1 MRWVG
6 EIRVEGRRYR
16 FLFGSILLVYPL
28 FRRQI
33 QWKKEEGG
41 VGGESAFLHCVDRF
55 STGCKRVIRRF
66 SPAFVRAPWP
76 SSPAWHFATVFR
88 VHKYL
93 DIFLNNFFWN
103 VLSAFTIYP
112 NTAFPHSL
120 YAVPPSPSPSP
131 PGRGEPRYSRALRS
145 DNLLLIWFKFR
156 CITCARV

>member
-1 MRWVG
+1 MERDGVG
-6 EIRVEGRRYR
+6 DIRVERTAISFSFRIDPSRISVVSTPVSEGEGR
-16 FLFGSILLVYPL
+16 GG
-28 FRRQI
+28 
-33 QWKKEEGG
+33 EGDG

-112 NTAFPHSL
+112 NTTFPHSL
-120 YAVPPSPSPSP
+120 HAVPPSPPHF
-131 PGRGEPRYSRALRS
+131 
-145 DNLLLIWFKFR
+145 LLLGGENRDTLVRLEATIYF
-156 CITCARV
+156 

>member
-1 MRWVG
+1 MRWGTFESKNGDIVFFSDRSFSYIRCFDASLRRGG
-6 EIRVEGRRYR
+6 EGEGRD
-16 FLFGSILLVYPL
+16 
-28 FRRQI
+28 
-33 QWKKEEGG
+33 G

-112 NTAFPHSL
+112 NTTFPHSL
-120 YAVPPSPSPSP
+120 HAVPPSPPHF
-131 PGRGEPRYSRALRS
+131 
-145 DNLLLIWFKFR
+145 LLLGGENRDTLVRLEATIYF
-156 CITCARV
+156 

>member
-1 MRWVG
+1 MGWG
-6 EIRVEGRRYR
+6 TFESNGRRYR

-28 FRRQI
+28 FRRQLRRGG
-33 QWKKEEGG
+33 EGGEGDG

-112 NTAFPHSL
+112 NATFPHSL
-120 YAVPPSPSPSP
+120 HAVPPSPPH
-131 PGRGEPRYSRALRS
+131 
-145 DNLLLIWFKFR
+145 LLLLGGENRDTLVRLEATIYF
-156 CITCARV
+156 